1 MKILIIDDNQKIVE
15 QVKSILS
22 RNVSFAIDGTY
33 NGKEGL
39 DTMKARGSYDLVIL
53 AILIPKLNGMEVCEA
68 MLQDERLK
76 NIPILLIS
84 VLPVESEAFQKSLK
98 KFHELSMVKGV
109 LEKPFS
115 DDDLLARVKKIME
128 K

>member
-15 QVKSILS
+15 QVKSTLS
-22 RNVSFAIDGTY
+22 RDIGHIVNVAY

-39 DTMKARGSYDLVIL
+39 DIMKGQGLHDLVIL

-76 NIPILLIS
+76 NIPVLLIS

-98 KFHELSMVKGV
+98 KFDELSMVKGV

-115 DDDLLARVKKIME
+115 DEDLLARVKKIME